1 MLRSTRPKFQQLVT
15 CSINPLSN
23 PSKGSGNIATITL
36 NHPASRNAMTVG
48 MGEEF
53 QEVITRLRKDDSI
66 RATIISDTPEIAQQA
81 IRCFRGGCYP
91 KMTFKLAAEVAQIT
105 IDLFAAHGKTIS
117 IQIECLEDAEAKITL
132 DKNHSFK

>member
-1 MLRSTRPKFQQLVT
+1 MNEPKFPNHEDQT
-15 CSINPLSN
+15 MTD
-23 PSKGSGNIATITL
+23 TISRRTL
-36 NHPASRNAMTVG
+36 LPTKNGA
-48 MGEEF
+48 
-53 QEVITRLRKDDSI
+53 I
-66 RATIISDTPEIAQQA
+66 RATIISDTSETAQQA

-91 KMTFKLAAEVAQIT
+91 KMTFKLAAEAAQIT